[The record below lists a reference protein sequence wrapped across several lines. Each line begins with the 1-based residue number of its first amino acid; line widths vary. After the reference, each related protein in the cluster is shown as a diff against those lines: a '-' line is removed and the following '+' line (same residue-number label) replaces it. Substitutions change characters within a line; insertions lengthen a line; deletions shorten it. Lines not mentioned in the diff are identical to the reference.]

1 MSYHPKKFKT
11 PWNKGPNQNTNFVNR
26 QYENIKNFKDSVI
39 LKSFE
44 SINEKMKK
52 YSPKKFIADKYKK
65 FSESIKNPE
74 NKKLISFLPAVL
86 LSITFLAVKN
96 KQLIRPF
103 IESYY
108 KTSKQVTPNMSM
120 TDKVLLVIS
129 EYGNILYNNMNILT
143 TFDAV
148 MTLLILFLEDIPN
161 LISKLDSYKGI
172 SALQMQRNIIKNAAD
187 LQENLIDKPARER
200 KKKEEEE
207 KRQQKYKEMQEIVRK
222 QKQEKQQRQQQE
234 IKNLRDALKNMQNNP
249 KKNNAT
255 KQQRFSEPAKRRSF
269 SLSKNK
275 DILSSSSS
283 NKSTVSI

>member
-11 PWNKGPNQNTNFVNR
+11 PWNKGHNKNTNFVNR
-26 QYENIKNFKDSVI
+26 QYETIKNFKDSVI

-103 IESYY
+103 IESYHN
-108 KTSKQVTPNMSM
+108 TSKQVKPDMSM
-120 TDKVLLVIS
+120 TDKVLLAIS

-143 TFDAV
+143 TFDAI

-172 SALQMQRNIIKNAAD
+172 SALQMQRNIVKNAAD

-200 KKKEEEE
+200 KKKEQDE
-207 KRQQKYKEMQEIVRK
+207 KRQQEVKELREKVKKQNEERQRK
-222 QKQEKQQRQQQE
+222 QQERIRKLE
-234 IKNLRDALKNMQNNP
+234 IALRNRTNKS
-249 KKNNAT
+249 T
-255 KQQRFSEPAKRRSF
+255 KHQRFSEPAKRRSF
-269 SLSKNK
+269 DISENI
-275 DILSSSSS
+275 DILSSRSS
-283 NKSTVSI
+283 NKSMVSI